1 MSQTR
6 ESVCERSVCVSLRIV
21 ASWKDRHA
29 WIQHRDVPCVW
40 WLKYCIFHELLSC
53 QHITGLFHVWGISR
67 HYSMPIYNENKTS
80 NLFSSSGEVNQHRL
94 EFGLYADHVQ
104 HDPIRSEKNTSY
116 GKRRLCWPHLSIF
129 SANHFDRCLSLHPP
143 HSHLLLR
150 VRDKKGVTCCRKAA
164 VIL

>member
-6 ESVCERSVCVSLRIV
+6 ESVCERCVCVSLRIV
-21 ASWKDRHA
+21 GSCKDRHA

-40 WLKYCIFHELLSC
+40 WLKYCVFHKLCLC
-53 QHITGLFHVWGISR
+53 QHMTGLFHVWDISW
-67 HYSMPIYNENKTS
+67 HYSVPIYNENKTS

-94 EFGLYADHVQ
+94 EFGLHADHVQ
-104 HDPIRSEKNTSY
+104 HDPIWSEKNTSH
-116 GKRRLCWPHLSIF
+116 GRLPLCWPHLSIF
-129 SANHFDRCLSLHPP
+129 SANHCDRCLSLHPP

-150 VRDKKGVTCCRKAA
+150 VRDKKGVTCRRKAA